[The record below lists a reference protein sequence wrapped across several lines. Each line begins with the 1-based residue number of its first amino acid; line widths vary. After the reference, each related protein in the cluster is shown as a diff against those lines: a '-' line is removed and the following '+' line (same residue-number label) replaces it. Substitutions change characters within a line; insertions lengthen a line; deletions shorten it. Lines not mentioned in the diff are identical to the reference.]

1 MVKEYLT
8 ASQRCATLTVIN
20 VEKITMNRRYKP
32 EVRKDAIVTAA
43 LRLAAAT
50 HYLHVQ
56 RKQIADELG
65 VTPPALTYH
74 FGTMEQLRRA
84 IMRAAVER
92 EDVTV
97 VAQGLVAQDKHA
109 KKAPEALRRRAI
121 ELAMG

>member
-1 MVKEYLT
+1 
-8 ASQRCATLTVIN
+8 
-20 VEKITMNRRYKP
+20 MNKRYKP

-43 LRLAAAT
+43 LRLSAAT
-50 HYLHVQ
+50 HYMQVQ

-84 IMRAAVER
+84 IMRSAVER
-92 EDVTV
+92 GDLV
-97 VAQGLVAQDKHA
+97 VIAQGLVANDKHA
-109 KKAPEALRRRAI
+109 KKAPEALRHRAI

>member
-1 MVKEYLT
+1 MSKRL
-8 ASQRCATLTVIN
+8 
-20 VEKITMNRRYKP
+20 KP
-32 EVRKDAIVTAA
+32 EIRKEAIVSVA

-50 HYLHVQ
+50 HYLQVQ

-84 IMRAAVER
+84 VMRAAIEQGDLAVI
-92 EDVTV
+92 
-97 VAQGLVAQDKHA
+97 AQGLVAQDKHA

-121 ELAMG
+121 ELATG